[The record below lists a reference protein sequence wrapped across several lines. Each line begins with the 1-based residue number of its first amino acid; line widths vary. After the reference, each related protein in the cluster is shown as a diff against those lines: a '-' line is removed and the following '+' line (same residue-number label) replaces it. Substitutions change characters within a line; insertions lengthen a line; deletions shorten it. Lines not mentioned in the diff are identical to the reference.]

1 MDKIMSNEIDLTERD
16 NFKFW
21 TEEIFRFADLDALN
35 HLNNIA
41 SAVYCETARA
51 DFFVKILNHDFSANV
66 NWMLANINL
75 TYLAPVDYPNDISI
89 GTRIKRIGNSSL
101 IIEQGLFTKDIC
113 FSTSETVLVH
123 ANLTTGKSVPF
134 TQEMKDTFQ
143 AYT

>member
-1 MDKIMSNEIDLTERD
+1 MSDDFDLTKRE
-16 NFKFW
+16 NFTFW
-21 TEEIFRFADLDALN
+21 TNEIFRFADLDALN

-51 DFFVKILNHDFSANV
+51 DFFVKKLGHDFSANI

-101 IIEQGLFTKDIC
+101 IIQQGLFAGDTC
-113 FSTSETVLVH
+113 FSTAETVLVH
-123 ANLTTGKSVPF
+123 ANLETGKSVPF
-134 TQEMKDTFQ
+134 TPEMKTIFEE
-143 AYT
+143 YL